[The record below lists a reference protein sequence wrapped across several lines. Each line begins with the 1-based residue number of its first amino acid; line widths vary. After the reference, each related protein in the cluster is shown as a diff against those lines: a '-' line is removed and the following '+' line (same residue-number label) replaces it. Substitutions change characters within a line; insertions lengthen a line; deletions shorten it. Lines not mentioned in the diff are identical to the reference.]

1 MAYLYVFIDE
11 SGNYVFTSKGTS
23 YLVLTSLMTTD
34 ISLGVMELYELKH
47 RLIDLGAD
55 IKYFHAS
62 EDRQAVC
69 DEVFTVISNLD
80 ASKCRVDSLIIR
92 KRRTSARLQ
101 RMRRFY
107 PEMIEHLLQ
116 YPFNPRGLDVRQFD
130 NVLADHIGN
139 TGLRILTSSLSIY
152 PTGAR

>member
-11 SGNYVFTSKGTS
+11 SGNHVFTSKGTS

-62 EDRQAVC
+62 EDRQAVDNQKYLSC
-69 DEVFTVISNLD
+69 YSPPI
-80 ASKCRVDSLIIR
+80 
-92 KRRTSARLQ
+92 
-101 RMRRFY
+101 
-107 PEMIEHLLQ
+107 LL
-116 YPFNPRGLDVRQFD
+116 Y
-130 NVLADHIGN
+130 
-139 TGLRILTSSLSIY
+139 
-152 PTGAR
+152 

>member
-47 RLIDLGAD
+47 RLIDPGAD

-69 DEVFTVISNLD
+69 DEVFTVISN
-80 ASKCRVDSLIIR
+80 
-92 KRRTSARLQ
+92 
-101 RMRRFY
+101 
-107 PEMIEHLLQ
+107 
-116 YPFNPRGLDVRQFD
+116 
-130 NVLADHIGN
+130 
-139 TGLRILTSSLSIY
+139 
-152 PTGAR
+152 